1 MLALLCPS
9 IALPRVA
16 SAAEGTAAV
25 MAGTCPD
32 AAIRAALDRR
42 LPKSGA
48 DRLVPHGRVTA
59 AVARVRAER
68 ALSEARELYTRT
80 DFSGCISLLSI
91 SELEL
96 ARSLAE
102 PQPAL
107 RQRAHGLL
115 ARVTLWLGICQWASG
130 EPQAA
135 ATSFVRSAQLPASP
149 QPDPAL
155 LPPELVAAY
164 RSAVAEPRTQ
174 VTCQLDAPLAARD
187 VQVDGKGPTVANGDT
202 ITVPAGSHYLVL
214 RVHCKGDPRCEAL
227 GGMRALRLEATPDRC
242 RIQVPAVH
250 AAPRLACVN
259 AAEAADASFAASVT
273 REARARQTLIIAVSA
288 GGSVNL
294 RLHRGEAGAGF
305 AHQLV
310 STPGKG
316 ETVAEIVGRSAPLL
330 LGRAPGPVE
339 PPPPPNGTDDDR
351 WYRKWWV
358 WAIAGGAAAIIITSA
373 AVVSARDDSVRVVFG
388 P

>member
-1 MLALLCPS
+1 V
-9 IALPRVA
+9 LPRVA
-16 SAAEGTAAV
+16 AAEGTAAV
-25 MAGTCPD
+25 LAGKCPD
-32 AAIRAALDRR
+32 PAIEAALDRR
-42 LPKSGA
+42 LLRSGD
-48 DRLVPHGRVTA
+48 DRLIPHSRVTA

-68 ALSEARELYTRT
+68 ALAEARELYTRT
-80 DFSGCISLLSI
+80 NFSGCISLLSI

-102 PQPAL
+102 PEPAL

-115 ARVTLWLGICQWASG
+115 ARVMLWLGICQWASG

-149 QPDPAL
+149 QPDPKL

-174 VTCQLDAPLAARD
+174 VTCTLDAPLSARD
-187 VQVDGKGPTVANGDT
+187 VQVDGKGPTVTNGDK
-202 ITVPAGSHYLVL
+202 ITVPTGSHYLVL
-214 RVHCKGDPRCEAL
+214 RVGCKGDPKCEAL
-227 GGMRALRLEATPDRC
+227 GGMRALRLEAAPERC

-250 AAPRLACVN
+250 AAARLTCVN
-259 AAEAADASFAASVT
+259 LTEAGDASFAASVT
-273 REARARQTLIIAVSA
+273 REARARQTLVIAVST
-288 GGSVNL
+288 GGGVNL
-294 RLHRGEAGAGF
+294 RLHRGETGAGY

-316 ETVAEIVGRSAPLL
+316 ETIAQVVGRGAPLL

-339 PPPPPNGTDDDR
+339 PPPPPPNGTDDDR
-351 WYRKWWV
+351 WYRKWWI

-373 AVVSARDDSVRVVFG
+373 AVAATRDDRVRVIFG
-388 P
+388 R